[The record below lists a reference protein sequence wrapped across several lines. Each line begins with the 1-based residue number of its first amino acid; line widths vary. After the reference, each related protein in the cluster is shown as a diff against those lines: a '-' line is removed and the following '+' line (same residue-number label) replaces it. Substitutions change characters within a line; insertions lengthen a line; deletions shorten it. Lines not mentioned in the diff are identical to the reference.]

1 MKITF
6 EIFERKLFILFI
18 LIQTFILLINIGKPS
33 VEIWGINRTVGWAYD
48 LTLPNLIIT
57 WSISL
62 LFTLIYFALS
72 IFKKKT
78 NRIISVVHIVAYGI
92 TLFAYKFLDE
102 GIIFLLNLLSIIIFL
117 INVTWTLVSKK
128 IKPAHNSG

>member
-1 MKITF
+1 
-6 EIFERKLFILFI
+6 
-18 LIQTFILLINIGKPS
+18 
-33 VEIWGINRTVGWAYD
+33 
-48 LTLPNLIIT
+48 
-57 WSISL
+57 
-62 LFTLIYFALS
+62 LIYFALS

-78 NRIISVVHIVAYGI
+78 NRIISVVHVVAYGI

-102 GIIFLLNLLSIIIFL
+102 GIIFLLNILSIIIFL